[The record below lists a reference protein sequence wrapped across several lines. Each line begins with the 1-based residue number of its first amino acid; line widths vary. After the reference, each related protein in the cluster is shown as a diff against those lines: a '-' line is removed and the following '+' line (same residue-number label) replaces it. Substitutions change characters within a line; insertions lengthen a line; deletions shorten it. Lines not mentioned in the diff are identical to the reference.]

1 MDNAI
6 TACMKGDIE
15 QPEISVMVCKRHHFL
30 SLEIANP
37 VSAVYHATEYGTG
50 LKNIRHTVEKYEGTM
65 EIEESKNYFKL
76 TALLCLKPFTKEE
89 PPFAKS
95 HLRK

>member
-15 QPEISVMVCKRHHFL
+15 QPEISVMIRKRHQFL
-30 SLEIANP
+30 ILEIANP
-37 VSAVYHATEYGTG
+37 VCTAYQTAESGTG

-65 EIEESKNYFKL
+65 EIEESKFYFKL
-76 TALLCLKPFTKEE
+76 TALLCLKPFTKDKL
-89 PPFAKS
+89 PSTKNC
-95 HLRK
+95 L